1 MFIWLILTLN
11 LLKLQEE
18 EGTAP
23 VVVFGWLDL
32 DWIAQAICVFW
43 SVLWC
48 FLGGCCWCSLPFWR
62 LSVAVLRSVV
72 LWVNHPPRSQQ
83 RNRAR
88 YRQDVWLLM
97 DVETR
102 FHSAVYNS
110 RLRKNTLWKVLPSD
124 VSLWVRELDLRAA
137 EPEGRPWDRKRA
149 SYPNALRVSRGRRGE
164 EGSDGEGDGDGSSLR
179 KADRQTDEAWKRKP
193 EKERRPVLCW
203 SACWEDEREE
213 MWVGWR
219 RRAIR

>member
-32 DWIAQAICVFW
+32 DWTAQAICVFW
-43 SVLWC
+43 SVLRC

-124 VSLWVRELDLRAA
+124 VSLWARELELPSLKEGHETGR
-137 EPEGRPWDRKRA
+137 EPLILMHLESPEDGGEKRGA
-149 SYPNALRVSRGRRGE
+149 MERGME
-164 EGSDGEGDGDGSSLR
+164 T
-179 KADRQTDEAWKRKP
+179 DRQTDEAWKRKP

-203 SACWEDEREE
+203 SVLGGREGGDVSG
-213 MWVGWR
+213 MTAASHQIVKVGG
-219 RRAIR
+219 